1 MAEWNVAFDYVAF
14 YIMLVIAVW
23 YVIEKKIPLKNYVA
37 FRLLVY
43 TALVAT
49 MLEIVA
55 THMLRKQMDSELIY
69 HLIAAETFIIHLL
82 TVLFT
87 KYSFSLYRLK
97 DAVMNRIRLALII
110 VVAVELVLVVA
121 NYNTG
126 ILFTIEQGSYVVH
139 GGMAI
144 LAVVDFM
151 MLCLAMYN
159 MIKYVTDISLFKSIT
174 IIVNIF
180 VVLVA
185 AYAQIMLSVPIL
197 NSAIAT
203 LLLTLCHYL
212 HNPDTVKDQTTQ
224 LFNRKML
231 GKYVANLYEQK
242 KTFDIIMVAMD
253 DFKFIN
259 KTYGA
264 RVGDKLLLE
273 VGNYLTQVDVPKYV
287 FRFGSDQFCIVIDKK
302 GQNLDVITDDIINR
316 FRHPWYGD
324 TEIGIMMSASIC
336 CVKCPKDAAD
346 YGSLVEVID
355 YSMAVAKKSRKGM
368 VSKVENLEL
377 EKLKRE
383 KDIEKAL
390 RLAMDRDEFMV
401 YYQPIYSI
409 KKGAYNSAE
418 ALVRMNDEELGWV
431 SPEDFIPIAEKNGL
445 IVSMGEMILE
455 KVCKFIHDYDIMK
468 TSIEY
473 IEVNISSVQLMQLDF
488 VDRVKAILEKY
499 DVKPQHINMEIT
511 ETATMGNMTI
521 INKNIERLVEYGIN
535 FSLDD
540 YGSGNAN
547 IDYINHMP
555 FKIIKLDKYII
566 WDAFKDLKAGV
577 TLKYTIQML
586 NELELLIVAEGVETA
601 EMKDKLVAVGC
612 HYMQGW
618 YYSKAVCDKEFKKLL
633 SA

>member
-14 YIMLVIAVW
+14 YIMFVIAAW

-43 TALVAT
+43 TALIAT
-49 MLEIVA
+49 SLEILA
-55 THMLRKQMDSELIY
+55 THMMRQQMDSTVIY
-69 HLIAAETFIIHLL
+69 HLIAAETFIIHMLA
-82 TVLFT
+82 VLFV
-87 KYSFSLYRLK
+87 KYSFSLSRLK
-97 DAVMNRIRLALII
+97 DAAMNRIRLALMA
-110 VVAVELVLVVA
+110 VVAVELVLAVA

-126 ILFTIEQGSYVVH
+126 ILFTVEGGRYIAH
-139 GGMAI
+139 GGTVFLAI
-144 LAVVDFM
+144 VDFI

-159 MIKYVTDISLFKSIT
+159 MIKYVTDISVFKSVT
-174 IIVNIF
+174 IVLNIL

-185 AYAQIMLSVPIL
+185 AYAQVVLGVPVL
-197 NSAIAT
+197 NSTIAT

-242 KTFDIIMVAMD
+242 KSFEIIMVAMD

-273 VGNYLTQVDVPKYV
+273 VGNYLTQVDAQKYV
-287 FRFGSDQFCIVIDKK
+287 FRFGSDQFCIVLDKK
-302 GQNLDVITDDIINR
+302 GQNLDEIVDDIINR

-336 CVKCPKDAAD
+336 CVNCPKDAPD

-401 YYQPIYSI
+401 YYQPIFSI
-409 KKGAYNSAE
+409 KKGKYSSAE

-455 KVCKFIHDYDIMK
+455 KVCKFIRDYDIME

-488 VDRVKAILEKY
+488 VDRVKSILEKY

-521 INKNIERLVEYGIN
+521 INKNIEQLVEYGIN

-601 EMKDKLVAVGC
+601 EMKDKLVAAGC
-612 HYMQGW
+612 HHMQGW
-618 YYSKAVCDKEFKKLL
+618 YYSKAVCDEDFKKLL

>member
-1 MAEWNVAFDYVAF
+1 MADWNVAFDYVAS
-14 YIMLVIAVW
+14 YMMLVIAAW
-23 YVIEKKIPLKNYVA
+23 YVIEKKIPLKSYVA
-37 FRLLVY
+37 FRLLVN
-43 TALVAT
+43 TAIVAT
-49 MLEIVA
+49 MLEIIV
-55 THMLRKQMDSELIY
+55 THLLRRQIASDMVY
-69 HLIAAETFIIHLL
+69 HLVSAQTFIIHFLA
-82 TVLFT
+82 VLFA
-87 KYSFSLYRLK
+87 KYSFSLSRLTDK
-97 DAVMNRIRLALII
+97 VVNRIKQVLI
-110 VVAVELVLVVA
+110 VVMSMELMLVVV
-121 NYNTG
+121 NYFTD
-126 ILFTIEQGSYVVH
+126 ILFTIENERYVAHQGMLLLV
-139 GGMAI
+139 
-144 LAVVDFM
+144 LVD
-151 MLCLAMYN
+151 LAMIGLAIYN
-159 MIKYVTDISLFKSIT
+159 MIKYVTDISVFKSIT
-174 IIVNIF
+174 IIANIF

-185 AYAQIMLSVPIL
+185 GFAQIVLGIPVL

-231 GKYVANLYEQK
+231 GKYVINLYEQK
-242 KTFDIIMVAMD
+242 KPFDVIMVAMD

-264 RVGDKLLLE
+264 RVGDKLLLS
-273 VGNYLTQVDVPKYV
+273 VGNYLTQLEVPKYV
-287 FRFGSDQFCIVIDKK
+287 FRFGSDQFCIVVDKK
-302 GQNLDVITDDIINR
+302 GQKLDDITDGIINR
-316 FRHPWYGD
+316 FRHPWYGG

-336 CVKCPKDAAD
+336 CVTCPKDADD

-377 EKLKRE
+377 DKLKRE

-409 KKGAYNSAE
+409 KKGKYNSAE

-455 KVCKFIHDYDIMK
+455 KVCKFIHDYDIME

-488 VDRVKAILEKY
+488 VERVKSILEKY
-499 DVKPQHINMEIT
+499 DVKPQQINMEIT
-511 ETATMGNMTI
+511 ETATMGNMSI
-521 INKNIERLVEYGIN
+521 INKNIEKLVEYGIN

-601 EMKDKLVAVGC
+601 EMKDKLAAVGC

-618 YYSKAVCDKEFKKLL
+618 YYSKAVCDEEFKKLL